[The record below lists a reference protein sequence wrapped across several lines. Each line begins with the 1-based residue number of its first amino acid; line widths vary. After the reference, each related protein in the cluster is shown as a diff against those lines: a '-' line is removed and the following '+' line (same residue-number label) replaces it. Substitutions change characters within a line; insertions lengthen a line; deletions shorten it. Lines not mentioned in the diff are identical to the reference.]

1 MTEREACSAKN
12 KKNSRQDKKTRTPER
27 EKKKAPLGDQLSITP
42 FILLTNR
49 LLANTVMAP
58 KRGAIERRPS

>member
-12 KKNSRQDKKTRTPER
+12 KKIQDRIKRQELLRER
-27 EKKKAPLGDQLSITP
+27 EAPLGDQLSITP